1 MPIGRHECSVERLW
15 FDTLFKFIA
24 GFAESRTC
32 MTRSP
37 ERFQDNFAE
46 TLLSMFDFLLSG
58 ACSVACSNLV
68 SMLMGEKRSLGKYV
82 GRFYA
87 SFQSN
92 FRGCY

>member
-37 ERFQDNFAE
+37 ERFQDDFAE
-46 TLLSMFDFLLSG
+46 TLLLNVLLSVVWSLLSG
-58 ACSVACSNLV
+58 LQQ
-68 SMLMGEKRSLGKYV
+68 LG
-82 GRFYA
+82 
-87 SFQSN
+87 
-92 FRGCY
+92 